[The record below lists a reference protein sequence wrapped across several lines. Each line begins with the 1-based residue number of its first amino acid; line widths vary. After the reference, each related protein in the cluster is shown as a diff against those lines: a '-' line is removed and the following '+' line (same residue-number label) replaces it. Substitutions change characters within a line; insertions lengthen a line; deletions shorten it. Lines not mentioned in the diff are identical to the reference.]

1 MARRIGLRRPRH
13 SHSGTGENKSPT
25 VYLLPNYDEH
35 ISYKDRSAVFDMQY
49 ADKMMDPPA
58 NDAFFHYLVVDG
70 QIVGTGGARLAKA
83 RWSLNPN
90 RSSH

>member
-13 SHSGTGENKSPT
+13 SSYRGQASYKSPT
-25 VYLLPNYDEH
+25 VYLLPNYDHH
-35 ISYKDRSAVFDMQY
+35 ISYKDRSAVRYAD

-70 QIVGTGGARLAKA
+70 QIVGTAA
-83 RWSLNPN
+83 
-90 RSSH
+90 HV